1 MPYYC
6 VQSRTVTGPLQSY
19 WLHASCAKLARAL
32 VALNVPGTQTAHDAK
47 LFDCFED
54 DTKAPP
60 PDMIYS
66 DNRGP
71 IPIMIL
77 A

>member
-6 VQSRTVTGPLQSY
+6 VQSRTTTGRMQTY
-19 WLHASCAKLARAL
+19 WIHAESPSIARSL
-32 VALNVPGTQTAHDAK
+32 VALNVLGATGARDKK

-54 DTKAPP
+54 DTKMPP

-66 DNRGP
+66 DVRGP

-77 A
+77 V